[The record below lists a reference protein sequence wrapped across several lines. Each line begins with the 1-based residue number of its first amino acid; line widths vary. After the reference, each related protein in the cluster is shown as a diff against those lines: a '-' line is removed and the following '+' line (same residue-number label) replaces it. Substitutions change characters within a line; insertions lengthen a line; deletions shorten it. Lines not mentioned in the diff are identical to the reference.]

1 MKNWI
6 LVAAAVVISFALFS
20 CKKEMAKEHEH
31 MEQMGG
37 MDTMSPGAE
46 TEPVIRNARADEM
59 GKAVVCPVLGTKFNV
74 SNVTQASDYK
84 GKTYYF
90 CCAECPGE
98 FKKNPDKYAK

>member
-1 MKNWI
+1 
-6 LVAAAVVISFALFS
+6 
-20 CKKEMAKEHEH
+20 
-31 MEQMGG
+31 
-37 MDTMSPGAE
+37 
-46 TEPVIRNARADEM
+46 M